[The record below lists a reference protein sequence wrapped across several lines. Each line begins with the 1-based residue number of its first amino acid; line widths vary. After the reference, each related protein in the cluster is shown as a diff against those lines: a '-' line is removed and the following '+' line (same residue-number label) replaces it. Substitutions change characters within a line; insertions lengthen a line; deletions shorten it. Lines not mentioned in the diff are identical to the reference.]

1 MLNFSDFFILD
12 VIMLLLDEHDY
23 RMNTGASLKHEVMV
37 HDIPDDVWYTI
48 VYRRNLHSLA
58 IWLDAIS
65 NRSPAFWIKSM
76 SNKWNNLW

>member
-37 HDIPDDVWYTI
+37 HDIPDDV
-48 VYRRNLHSLA
+48 
-58 IWLDAIS
+58 
-65 NRSPAFWIKSM
+65 
-76 SNKWNNLW
+76 